1 MKFTNKTDINA
12 SVNDTFAG
20 LADFEH
26 FERQAL
32 RSGAEV
38 ARVDALGRP
47 GQGMIWALRFV
58 FRGKVQKINAELVD
72 YDPPNMMVF
81 SGVSD
86 SFDAVVQF
94 DLLALSARETRV
106 TVSIDMKP
114 KSLAARLILQSARLT
129 KGSINK
135 RFRNRLNRFGTE
147 LENRIRSA

>member
-1 MKFTNKTDINA
+1 
-12 SVNDTFAG
+12 
-20 LADFEH
+20 
-26 FERQAL
+26 
-32 RSGAEV
+32 
-38 ARVDALGRP
+38 
-47 GQGMIWALRFV
+47 
-58 FRGKVQKINAELVD
+58 
-72 YDPPNMMVF
+72 MMVF